1 MKAKTER
8 STLSYEPESVTKE
21 VTIEFNKITRT
32 DNTIVGGDIK
42 KSGSSVGSVGRVDY
56 NKSNDT
62 LTVYVKPASS
72 LTDAEKSALFKKVP
86 ECLKDIL
93 AD

>member
-42 KSGSSVGSVGRVDY
+42 KSGSSVGRVDY